1 MPVHEEG
8 APGSDTVPDD
18 ISETED
24 APVATHFEP
33 GTERGVKR
41 AVILVVIVL
50 AVAFVLVHVLRFV
63 HRRALTNETR
73 AASATAPPVDV
84 VVARPV
90 TGVQELVLPGQTAAW
105 FESTIYARVNGY
117 VRRWYVDIGDHV
129 TRGQLLASIETPDL
143 DAELAAARAQ
153 LKTSQ
158 ALVVARQAERAFAKT
173 TNERW
178 SGAPKGVVSEQE
190 RESKKADFDTAAAR
204 LYAAEA
210 QVAQDS
216 SRVAQYSAFAAY
228 KQVRAPFDG
237 TITQRRIDIGNLVT
251 AGSSST
257 TTSLYQMTQ
266 NDPLRIFV
274 DAPQSAAGDLMQAGV
289 PAQIRAA
296 GSVAEVFYGH
306 VVRSAEAINTQ
317 ARTLRVEVD
326 VPNPHNALVP
336 GMYVTVAFGLPPRG
350 SVQIPAA
357 ALLFRAGSP
366 QVARIARGGRV
377 EFVDVSIA
385 RDNGNDVEIGAGI
398 APGDVLILNMS
409 SQIVA
414 GQVVAPRQPSAV
426 AVATDQLSKR

>member
-274 DAPQSAAGDLMQAGV
+274 DAPQSAVGDLMKPGLPVDVTTENMAGRHFTGQV
-289 PAQIRAA
+289 TRT
-296 GSVAEVFYGH
+296 S
-306 VVRSAEAINTQ
+306 EAVDPK
-317 ARTLRVEVD
+317 ARTFRVEID
-326 VPNPHNALVP
+326 LPNEDMALRP
-336 GMYVTVAFGLPPRG
+336 GMYVRTAFKLPGAGTVQ
-350 SVQIPAA
+350 VPASA
-357 ALLFRAGSP
+357 MLFRPDGPHAAVVGADQKVHFAP
-366 QVARIARGGRV
+366 
-377 EFVDVSIA
+377 VSIA
-385 RDNGNDVEIGAGI
+385 RDDGSTLEIGTGLQS
-398 APGDVLILNMS
+398 GDKVVLNISN
-409 SQIVA
+409 
-414 GQVVAPRQPSAV
+414 QVSEGDLVHVTAIDGKPQ
-426 AVATDQLSKR
+426 Q